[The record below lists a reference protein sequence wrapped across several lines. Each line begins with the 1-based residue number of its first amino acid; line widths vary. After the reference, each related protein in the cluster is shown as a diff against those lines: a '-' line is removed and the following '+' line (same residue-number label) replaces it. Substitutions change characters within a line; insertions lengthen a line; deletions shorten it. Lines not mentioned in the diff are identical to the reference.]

1 MESARVRSGGRV
13 AERAQACA
21 GGVTL
26 AVFVLLAGCGARAV
40 RQSTNLELPQAAV
53 LAPRAA
59 PAGAPLALLPPATSD
74 LAELSAADLAAAR
87 VERLRLPEFIRR
99 ALVAAPEL
107 RVARWTAQVSAAG
120 LRKAEASRW
129 LPEAELR
136 SLTGIAR
143 RARGTVLEPKDTVD
157 VDAYGPFTQVEVQVA
172 QPIYTWGKINSGIEA
187 AAHGALVK
195 IAAADQLAEEVIEQT
210 KTLYWNVLLA
220 RSVERVIRETAD
232 GFDDALETARTRRS
246 EGDVDISEL
255 DILYLRVARAEIKKE
270 LPALTGGEQRALEA
284 LRVLTGGDPW
294 TPVDVS
300 ESRLEVAPVRL
311 APRAVYAERL
321 FAANPR
327 WRQVEEGLAAK
338 SAELGVVEADYY
350 PGVFLSGTFGYGYA
364 PYRDRQLN
372 PFAWDPFNYL
382 NGPGGVMAIRWLLN
396 FHITAARA
404 AQVRA
409 EVAELVAQR
418 ERVRGGLQ
426 LELNDAYRGVE
437 DARGAVD
444 VLEDGRRAGRA
455 ILTLAVTNFDIG
467 IGDASE
473 ILQGLSNY
481 ARVTSDRFEAVRDY
495 HLALARLARVA
506 GEEVLD
512 LGDDGPP
519 DGRWIAL
526 PGGHAGRPP
535 AASE

>member
-1 MESARVRSGGRV
+1 MRSRGRITNE
-13 AERAQACA
+13 AGACA

-26 AVFVLLAGCGARAV
+26 AVLVLLAGCGA
-40 RQSTNLELPQAAV
+40 PAARRG
-53 LAPRAA
+53 APVVPPAATA
-59 PAGAPLALLPPATSD
+59 PAPLAVPASGTLALLPPAASN
-74 LAELSAADLAAAR
+74 LAEPSAADVAAAR
-87 VERLRLPEFIRR
+87 VERLGLPELIRR
-99 ALVAAPEL
+99 ALFAAPEL
-107 RVARWTAQVSAAG
+107 RVARWRAGVSAAG
-120 LRKAEASRW
+120 LRRAEASRW
-129 LPEAELR
+129 LPEAQLL

-143 RARGTVLEPKDTVD
+143 RARGTVLKPLDTVD

-187 AAHGALVK
+187 AAHGALASV
-195 IAAADQLAEEVIEQT
+195 AAADQLAEEVIEQT

-232 GFDDALETARTRRS
+232 GFDDALETARTRRD

-255 DILYLRVARAEIKKE
+255 DILYLRVARAEIAKE
-270 LPALTGGEQRALEA
+270 LPALAGGEQRALEA

-294 TPVDVS
+294 TPVDVAG
-300 ESRLEVAPVRL
+300 ERLEVAPVRL
-311 APRAVYAERL
+311 APRAEYAQRL
-321 FAANPR
+321 FAASPR
-327 WRQVEEGLAAK
+327 WSQVEEGLAAK

-350 PGVFLSGTFGYGYA
+350 PGLFLSGTFGYGYA
-364 PYRDRQLN
+364 PFRDRQLN

-382 NGPGGVMAIRWLLN
+382 NGPGGVLAIRWLLN

-409 EVAELVAQR
+409 EVAEMVAQR
-418 ERVRGGLQ
+418 ERLRGGLQ

-437 DARGAVD
+437 DARAAVD

-481 ARVTSDRFEAVRDY
+481 ARVTSDRLEAVRDY

-506 GEEVLD
+506 GSEVLD

-519 DGRWIAL
+519 EGRWSAL

-535 AASE
+535 VASD